1 VEYDHRRSRPSGRK
15 AWVCGFFLLE
25 SAGVLPAG
33 GTRSRTTEEIMEN
46 RVVRAVLPALL
57 IHVAIGTVYCWS
69 SFSGSLAELLGVEQS
84 VITWAFSIAIFF
96 LGMSAAFMG
105 RIVEMDIRKSALIS
119 CICFT
124 TGFVG
129 TGFVVLFHSFLSP
142 AAATVLV
149 FLLYGAVM
157 GVGLGVGYLTPV
169 KNLMLWFPKNKG
181 LATGISIMGFGLAK
195 AIGSPVMNLLQE
207 KTALSNMFFI
217 LGAVYC
223 AMILAAHFMIKK
235 PAGWVE
241 TPQRSRHVIR
251 NKPLFAGIWFMFYI
265 NITCGLAL
273 ISYEK
278 SILQMCG
285 LGVVSISL
293 IQSLTAVSNAVG
305 RIGSS
310 TISDFCR
317 DRNTI
322 YKFIFTASII
332 VTVLAVTTNAIAAAS
347 AGVVIALLLV
357 INFGYG
363 GGFSTLPALLE
374 SRFGMENISQ
384 IHGLALSAW
393 AFAGL
398 SGNQI
403 TALSLRLTGGY
414 RMMLFAICGL
424 YIVALIVSLR
434 LNKMAAEASEEIIE
448 TENAMQKKA
457 A

>member
-1 VEYDHRRSRPSGRK
+1 
-15 AWVCGFFLLE
+15 
-25 SAGVLPAG
+25 
-33 GTRSRTTEEIMEN
+33 MEN
-46 RVVRAVLPALL
+46 RVIRAVLPALL

-69 SFSGSLAELLGVEQS
+69 SFSGNLADLLGVDQG
-84 VITWAFSIAIFF
+84 ILTWAFSIAIFF

-105 RIVEMDIRKSALIS
+105 RIVEMDIRKSAMIS

-124 TGFVG
+124 IGFVG
-129 TGFVVLFHSFLSP
+129 TGFVVLFHSLFSP
-142 AAATVLV
+142 AAAAALV
-149 FLLYGAVM
+149 FIFYGAVM

-169 KNLMLWFPKNKG
+169 KNLMLWFPNNKG

-195 AIGSPVMNLLQE
+195 AIGSPVMNILQE
-207 KTALSNMFFI
+207 KTALCNMFFI
-217 LGAVYC
+217 LGSVYC
-223 AMILAAHFMIKK
+223 VMILAAHFMIKK

-241 TPQRSRHVIR
+241 TPQRSKHVIG

-278 SILQMCG
+278 PILQLCG
-285 LGVVSISL
+285 LGAVSISL

-322 YKFIFTASII
+322 YKFIFAASII
-332 VTVLAVTTNAIAAAS
+332 VSLLAASTDAIAAS
-347 AGVVIALLLV
+347 AAGIVIVLLLV

-403 TALSLRLTGGY
+403 TALSLRVTGGY
-414 RMMLFAICGL
+414 RMMLIAVCGL
-424 YIVALIVSLR
+424 YAVAFIVSLR
-434 LNKMAAEASEEIIE
+434 LNKLAQTALEEQSEAVHEGL
-448 TENAMQKKA
+448 QKTA
-457 A
+457 

>member
-1 VEYDHRRSRPSGRK
+1 
-15 AWVCGFFLLE
+15 
-25 SAGVLPAG
+25 
-33 GTRSRTTEEIMEN
+33 MEN
-46 RVVRAVLPALL
+46 KLVRAVLPALL

-69 SFSGSLAELLGVEQS
+69 SFSGALAAVLQVDQS
-84 VITWAFSIAIFF
+84 VTGWAFSIAIFF

-124 TGFVG
+124 AGFVG
-129 TGFVVLFHSFLSP
+129 TGVVVLCHNMLSP
-142 AAATVLV
+142 MAGTILI
-149 FLLYGAVM
+149 FLFYGVIM
-157 GVGLGVGYLTPV
+157 GIGLGVGYLTPV

-207 KTALSNMFFI
+207 RMALPSMFFI
-217 LGAVYC
+217 LGTVYC
-223 AMILAAHFMIKK
+223 AMILSAHFMIKK
-235 PAGWVE
+235 PAGWIE
-241 TPQRSRHVIR
+241 TPHRAKKVIHNR
-251 NKPLFAGIWFMFYI
+251 PLFAGIWCMFYI

-278 SILQMCG
+278 PILQLCG
-285 LGVVSISL
+285 ISVLSISL
-293 IQSLTAVSNAVG
+293 FQSLTAISNAVG

-310 TISDFCR
+310 TISDYCK

-322 YKFIFTASII
+322 YKWIFAISIA
-332 VTVLAVTTNAIAAAS
+332 VSLLAVLTNAITLSLTA
-347 AGVVIALLLV
+347 VVVLLLLV

-374 SRFGMENISQ
+374 SRFGMEHISQ

-414 RMMLFAICGL
+414 EMMLVVITILYAIAFTISMRL
-424 YIVALIVSLR
+424 PKVALLR
-434 LNKMAAEASEEIIE
+434 GGLDETSRSCTAAPESSEHPYQNRES
-448 TENAMQKKA
+448 A
-457 A
+457 